1 MELHQLRSF
10 AEVAATGHITR
21 AAERLH
27 LSQPA
32 VSGHIKTLEEELGV
46 ALFDR
51 TGSGVSLT
59 RAGKLLLED
68 AGRVLDAARGL
79 HHRARALSGKLD
91 ARLRIGTIFEP
102 GALRLGELLAAMRDQ
117 YPLID
122 VDLQLSVSG
131 VAFERL
137 KNNDL
142 DAAFTLGEA
151 ADAALRTLVLQPMRC
166 RVVGPRDWRE
176 RVTDWKSLAQQP
188 WIATPPQG
196 TVYRMIH
203 RLLGAHGLAP
213 ATLIETDQESTM
225 RSLVAAGVGMTLVR
239 EELAVAMRDA
249 NEAFVWDG
257 ATVDSTL
264 CLVYLHERE
273 EDPEIK
279 VLVHAIRKVW
289 RLTE

>member
-1 MELHQLRSF
+1 MDLHQLRSF
-10 AEVAATGHITR
+10 AEVAATGHVTR

-46 ALFDR
+46 VLFDR

-68 AGRVLDAARGL
+68 AERVLDAARGL

-91 ARLRIGTIFEP
+91 ARLRIGTIFDP
-102 GALRLGELLAAMRDQ
+102 GALRLGELLAVMREQ

-122 VDLQLSVSG
+122 VDLQQHVSG
-131 VAFERL
+131 VALGRL
-137 KNNDL
+137 KNHDL
-142 DAAFTLGEA
+142 DAAFTMGES
-151 ADAALRTLVLQPMRC
+151 ADPALRALVLKPIRC
-166 RVVGPRDWRE
+166 CVVGPKAWSE
-176 RVTDWKSLAQQP
+176 RASDWKSLAQLP
-188 WIATPPQG
+188 WVATPPQG
-196 TVYRMIH
+196 TTHRIIH
-203 RLLGAHGLAP
+203 QLLRDHGLAP
-213 ATLIETDQESTM
+213 ASLIEADQEATI

-273 EDPEIK
+273 EDPEIR
-279 VLVHAIRKVW
+279 VLVRAIRKVW
-289 RLTE
+289 KLTE